1 MIKSYDAIATCFDFN
16 NGGDDGPYALFSIG
30 DKNMRVV
37 VHMTADE
44 LRAIIG
50 AGRCKLTIK
59 IETTKQEG
67 GG

>member
-1 MIKSYDAIATCFDFN
+1 
-16 NGGDDGPYALFSIG
+16 
-30 DKNMRVV
+30 MRVV